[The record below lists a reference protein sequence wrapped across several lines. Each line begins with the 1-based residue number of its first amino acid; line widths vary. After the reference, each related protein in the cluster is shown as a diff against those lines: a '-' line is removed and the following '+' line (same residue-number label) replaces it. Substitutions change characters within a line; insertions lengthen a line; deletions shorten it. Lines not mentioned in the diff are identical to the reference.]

1 MSGAPC
7 SLLPRPFQT
16 KRLRFRKSSLGLW
29 SPQGTQVYGIRQPW
43 SQCLATWPRALCQ
56 AQEEWKE
63 GVNLYRGALRG
74 LAPFQTAAKA
84 DSGLEGRGSG
94 NFKSPGSQCETLK
107 KGHLSVVFHNSGQSA
122 YVWCAI
128 IFTYFMLY
136 VIYYITYNLY
146 LVIYG
151 VLLYIICFIYIIY
164 LVVCGVLLLSRGTL
178 GQHTLGLV
186 VRNPELV

>member
-1 MSGAPC
+1 
-7 SLLPRPFQT
+7 
-16 KRLRFRKSSLGLW
+16 
-29 SPQGTQVYGIRQPW
+29 
-43 SQCLATWPRALCQ
+43 
-56 AQEEWKE
+56 
-63 GVNLYRGALRG
+63 
-74 LAPFQTAAKA
+74 
-84 DSGLEGRGSG
+84 
-94 NFKSPGSQCETLK
+94 
-107 KGHLSVVFHNSGQSA
+107 
-122 YVWCAI
+122 
-128 IFTYFMLY
+128 MLY